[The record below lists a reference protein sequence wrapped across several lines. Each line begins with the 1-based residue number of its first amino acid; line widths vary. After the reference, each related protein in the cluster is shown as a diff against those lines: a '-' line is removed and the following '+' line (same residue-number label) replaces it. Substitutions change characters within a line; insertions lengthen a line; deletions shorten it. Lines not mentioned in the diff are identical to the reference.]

1 MAKEYS
7 WEQASSYLPP
17 QREGF
22 GWPILIAVVVALVIH
37 LMLLIYFGSH
47 FIKLPVA
54 EPQEWVSKPVNMS
67 EIQTELE
74 EDAEEPVEEAFE
86 KPEIDGEL
94 IDSTEDA
101 QFDLKDAEIDFD
113 TQIEDPLLPEVK
125 IEQPALIGEE
135 DSDIPEPVVGNDSN
149 AEIPEAGKIENLFP
163 EAANGQ
169 IVIDDGSPLADV
181 IDPDAVIS
189 ELGKK
194 QGAGGNSEVGVIK
207 GYTGLDEYAKM
218 SPGQLQENKA
228 SIGSDLLFAYNE
240 SKENSFYGWIMQT
253 SFQKDAEAV
262 QKRLQ
267 NGGSL
272 TGPQKSKWQLDANT
286 GKLVNDDGGNPS
298 SQLTDL
304 FDSNWNNRIELP
316 GETNAQELIALENFG
331 VTKGG
336 QWLSNLGE
344 KSLGWLSNSSGKI
357 LGFFGLIIGFA
368 MIPIYL
374 YYFLKESQGIKDGW
388 TDYVP
393 LRASHFKDEV
403 VKTLREINGYLIS
416 FFRGQVLVAFI
427 DGILVGI
434 ALTVFGLPYGLLIGV
449 FMAFLGII
457 PYIGNIL
464 CLIPACI
471 IAYFHGASEPFG
483 LPQWWYVTGVLAIFI
498 VVQQI
503 NSLVTAPKIV
513 GDSVGLHPMT
523 VIFSMLFWSL
533 ILGGFLGAL
542 LAVPMTAAVK
552 VLFRRYVWDRQTPET
567 AG

>member
-1 MAKEYS
+1 MRGNLSGVDQEPSFPSQFQKKTL
-7 WEQASSYLPP
+7 WK
-17 QREGF
+17 
-22 GWPILIAVVVALVIH
+22 AVTGLAILVIGA
-37 LMLLIYFGSH
+37 LLVGLIWLTSSVLGYLQPVLIPLAVSGIVAYLLDPVVQWLQGKGLSRIKGIVIVFSTFVLFFGLLFSIVG
-47 FIKLPVA
+47 IKL
-54 EPQEWVSKPVNMS
+54 S
-67 EIQTELE
+67 
-74 EDAEEPVEEAFE
+74 
-86 KPEIDGEL
+86 
-94 IDSTEDA
+94 
-101 QFDLKDAEIDFD
+101 
-113 TQIEDPLLPEVK
+113 
-125 IEQPALIGEE
+125 
-135 DSDIPEPVVGNDSN
+135 
-149 AEIPEAGKIENLFP
+149 
-163 EAANGQ
+163 GQ
-169 IVIDDGSPLADV
+169 IKNVLNKDSGSSMGWMKVDTL
-181 IDPDAVIS
+181 
-189 ELGKK
+189 K
-194 QGAGGNSEVGVIK
+194 
-207 GYTGLDEYAKM
+207 
-218 SPGQLQENKA
+218 
-228 SIGSDLLFAYNE
+228 E
-240 SKENSFYGWIMQT
+240 SKENSLYGWIVQT
-253 SFQKDAEAV
+253 SFQKDPEAV

-286 GKLVNDDGGNPS
+286 GKFVNDDGENPS
-298 SQLTDL
+298 PQLSEL

-336 QWLSNLGE
+336 QWLSNLGG
-344 KSLGWLSNSSGKI
+344 KSLGWLSNSSGKV

-374 YYFLKESQGIKDGW
+374 YYFLKESEGIKDGW